1 MALLASAIFVV
12 FFFQFFFGGGGGGG
26 LIWRL
31 EQGGILNGLVKNII
45 ILYLHI
51 FTAENYVVL

>member
-12 FFFQFFFGGGGGGG
+12 FLFQFFLGGERGGG

>member
-12 FFFQFFFGGGGGGG
+12 FFFSFFLGGEGGG